1 MIQSLYL
8 FLKAGHLNK
17 ASLFGCSQLCCVSP
31 KEGAVVKQMQSKV
44 IRERGQSA
52 APILTPDVV

>member
-1 MIQSLYL
+1 MIQSLDL

-44 IRERGQSA
+44 IREVDSLQ
-52 APILTPDVV
+52 LLFLHQM